1 MAIVALLENASDEPG
16 PVFLAA
22 LRQGLVS
29 KLATERCKKSERKP
43 KQSSARGQFVCTG
56 TRAGEKAQKATG
68 ARGRQSATREGGGK
82 RGVSR
87 MSGFQVNTCVRGS
100 FVVCI
105 RFVCLQSLHCVLAS
119 RKLRGFAG
127 LASRRGTGESGRV
140 ESN

>member
-1 MAIVALLENASDEPG
+1 MQEKRAETEAIKRKGAICLYWHTSGGEG
-16 PVFLAA
+16 
-22 LRQGLVS
+22 
-29 KLATERCKKSERKP
+29 SEGDRRK
-43 KQSSARGQFVCTG
+43 G
-56 TRAGEKAQKATG
+56 
-68 ARGRQSATREGGGK
+68 GRQSATREGGGK